1 MATKK
6 KNVLAKKTARAAL
19 QAKAKAKPP
28 KTLPAKT
35 KPAKPARAP
44 APRPTMKFPRRP
56 VPSVPPP
63 GQTVDDYVAKVIP
76 WQRGVIERLRAVV
89 KAVAPHVNES
99 IRWGQP
105 VYEHKGP
112 FSYIKAHATHVNFG
126 FWRGAELD
134 DPKRMLQGEGELMR
148 HVKIL
153 ETHAVDEIVIAALVK
168 QAVALNDKKGD
179 PTQGR

>member
-6 KNVLAKKTARAAL
+6 KPT
-19 QAKAKAKPP
+19 AKAKVKAKPTP
-28 KTLPAKT
+28 KPAPKIAAKT
-35 KPAKPARAP
+35 PPPRTIAKL
-44 APRPTMKFPRRP
+44 PRRP

-63 GQTVDDYVAKVIP
+63 GQTVDDYVSKVIP
-76 WQRGVIERLRAVV
+76 WQRSVIEKLRAVV
-89 KAVAPHVNES
+89 KAAAPNAAES
-99 IRWGQP
+99 IKWGQP

-134 DPKRMLQGEGELMR
+134 DPKRMLQGEGERMR

-153 ETHAVDEIVIAALVK
+153 ETHVLDEVVLAALVK
-168 QAVALNDKKGD
+168 QAAALNDKKGD
-179 PTQGR
+179 PTKA